1 MTKPCPDCGEEDYIE
16 EDDLSAEPHGE
27 HDHCGGGTCSC
38 GEKEESMSLD
48 EFADK
53 VKSHGFTVTA
63 MAFQDKWN
71 LDLERLRR
79 CSLHVC
85 DGGRLV
91 PFCAYYIGGE
101 NG

>member
-1 MTKPCPDCGEEDYIE
+1 VPEPCPDCGEEDDIE
-16 EDDLSAEPHGE
+16 EDDLPQEPHDE
-27 HDHCGGGTCSC
+27 HEHCGGGTCSC

-48 EFADK
+48 EFSQRI
-53 VKSHGFTVTA
+53 KSHGFTVTA

-79 CSLHVC
+79 CSLTSVT
-85 DGGRLV
+85 GERLV
-91 PFCAYYIGGE
+91 PFCAYYIGDG